1 MGAVIDAAA
10 LDDAIERG
18 SLALPAVAGMTW
30 WVPIPGVTVRDS
42 AFDSHRANQVAGARL
57 LPEQIDGTV
66 AAVRAHFGAR
76 RSSWN
81 VGVASTPSR
90 LEPALASAGY
100 AMTRESAG
108 LAMIGLDRPIPAPA
122 VTIRRAEPS
131 DAERLAHIGATE
143 FGQDADEARWLQR
156 WSLASPELFVWLV
169 CEHDDR
175 DAPILAFG
183 QGFHGRDGIAR
194 LSGAATLPHARGRG
208 LYRALLQHRL
218 QQAHRAGQAAAVIQ
232 ANDETSGPICRRVG
246 FGDRGR
252 VRLWVR

>member
-81 VGVASTPSR
+81 VGVTHVWP
-90 LEPALASAGY
+90 
-100 AMTRESAG
+100 
-108 LAMIGLDRPIPAPA
+108 
-122 VTIRRAEPS
+122 EPS
-131 DAERLAHIGATE
+131 CTSQSLVYS
-143 FGQDADEARWLQR
+143 AR
-156 WSLASPELFVWLV
+156 SLKGS
-169 CEHDDR
+169 R
-175 DAPILAFG
+175 
-183 QGFHGRDGIAR
+183 
-194 LSGAATLPHARGRG
+194 
-208 LYRALLQHRL
+208 
-218 QQAHRAGQAAAVIQ
+218 
-232 ANDETSGPICRRVG
+232 
-246 FGDRGR
+246 
-252 VRLWVR
+252 